1 MSTPSVALRF
11 AARKGPTLQH
21 AHDQSLPAG
30 TPVDVFSRFSDAW
43 TPGFEIAAAVQG
55 GYQLR
60 RASDRSVLPGTFLV
74 DDLRRRH
81 RAR

>member
-1 MSTPSVALRF
+1 V
-11 AARKGPTLQH
+11 QH
-21 AHDQSLPAG
+21 VHDQVLAVD

-43 TPGFEIAAAVQG
+43 TPGFEIASALQG

-60 RASDRSVLPGTFLV
+60 RISDRSVLPGTFRG

-81 RAR
+81 RVG

>member
-1 MSTPSVALRF
+1 L
-11 AARKGPTLQH
+11 L
-21 AHDQSLPAG
+21 AG

-43 TPGFEIAAAVQG
+43 TRGFEIASALQG

-60 RASDRSVLPGTFLV
+60 RISDRSVLPGTFRG

-81 RAR
+81 RVG